1 MAAAGMTAPRPA
13 VMVNPILALLSAP
26 LGVLAPDLVPLRI
39 WLDRVAFLIPGSAA
53 TRWLLLT
60 DIVCLVAMGR
70 ATGRPRVGV
79 PVALLVGF
87 VALNLASMAVTDFYL
102 GLALFHA
109 AVGVAAAISLRRA
122 RWMGM
127 TLVALAVMLG
137 ILT

>member
-1 MAAAGMTAPRPA
+1 MQTFVPLTA
-13 VMVNPILALLSAP
+13 LAS
-26 LGVLAPDLVPLRI
+26 DLVPLRI
-39 WLDRVAFLIPGSAA
+39 WLDRLAFLIPGSVA

-70 ATGRPRVGV
+70 ATRRPRVGI
-79 PVALLVGF
+79 PVTLVVGF

-102 GLALFHA
+102 GLALFHLT
-109 AVGVAAAISLRRA
+109 VGVAAAVSLHRA

-127 TLVALAVMLG
+127 SLVALAVMLG